1 MRIRPLVFVLSF
13 AQMFGQDAAVAL
25 KQRSIG
31 TPTTMQPE
39 PQRELKRTPLSRYS
53 DLLGTDGG
61 TLEDSTP
68 VPDATLRA
76 VELDNDN
83 EPEYIL
89 TLRSVVPLEST
100 VLVMDC
106 VDHRW
111 RVIGQFRYWYV
122 WDAEKALDAGAT
134 WLPKI

>member
-61 TLEDSTP
+61 TLEDSP
-68 VPDATLRA
+68 PGADAALRA
-76 VELDNDN
+76 VELDNDCQ
-83 EPEYIL
+83 PEYVL
-89 TLRSVVPLEST
+89 TRRSGVPFEPMIVVR
-100 VLVMDC
+100 D
-106 VDHRW
+106 
-111 RVIGQFRYWYV
+111 
-122 WDAEKALDAGAT
+122 
-134 WLPKI
+134 